1 MFDWSAFESTFAETA
16 ISAVHRWMNKNRKQ
30 HVYALAFHEC
40 YSELDGWIAIPSLGI
55 NSMEKLKIEHGS
67 DEEEWKWSP
76 GDWRW
81 SSILPSRSQMD
92 SFEKALLEEACKG
105 ASSHWQKT
113 KKRFD
118 RALLNVTKQL
128 YRQFAKHPQMTDDF
142 VAYIEDEE
150 GGLELIA
157 RSVPSRLFKKHF
169 ASLDPRSSSDR
180 PPKDRLAQYL
190 EEIFRY
196 QREILAIGIE
206 AIGPL
211 IKKLDDPNNGCAA
224 AALLADFEQP
234 TKQVIAALRK
244 HSTTKGNIA
253 SHCAIALHLLGDVE
267 YLFGLLDKPQLRE
280 QAVSGI
286 LAGLT
291 IRASDR
297 VSPLALDYR
306 PVERLLAM
314 KSTVIKKYVEQELEL
329 GRSFLQIKASDV
341 EEVVRGLTSPHIVI
355 RQHAACV
362 ARDRSLGKAA
372 GQKLLPAL
380 AEKLSDPIPNV
391 RRLAL
396 LALSN
401 WQAAATPYLTE
412 MKKLRKD
419 NDPLVREYAIAVLKR

>member
-1 MFDWSAFESTFAETA
+1 
-16 ISAVHRWMNKNRKQ
+16 
-30 HVYALAFHEC
+30 
-40 YSELDGWIAIPSLGI
+40 
-55 NSMEKLKIEHGS
+55 MEKLKIEHGS
-67 DEEEWKWSP
+67 QQEEWKWSP
-76 GDWRW
+76 GDWHW
-81 SSILPSRSQMD
+81 SSILPSRSPLD
-92 SFEKALLEEACKG
+92 SFEKLLLAEACKG
-105 ASSHWQKT
+105 TSSHWRKT

-118 RALLNVTKQL
+118 RSLLNVTKQL

-157 RSVPSRLFKKHF
+157 STVPTRLFKKHF
-169 ASLDPRSSSDR
+169 EHFRTPSFSEQ
-180 PPKDRLAQYL
+180 PPQDKLAQYL
-190 EEIFRY
+190 EEIYRY
-196 QREILAIGIE
+196 KREILAMGTV

-224 AALLADFEQP
+224 AALLADFQQP

-297 VSPLALDYR
+297 ATPLALDYR
-306 PVERLLAM
+306 QVERLLAM
-314 KSTVIKKYVEQELEL
+314 KSSVIKKYVEQELEL
-329 GRSFLQIKASDV
+329 GRSFLQIKTSDI
-341 EEVVRGLTSPHIVI
+341 EEVLRGLTSPHIVI

-372 GQKLLPAL
+372 SQKLLPAL
-380 AEKLSDPIPNV
+380 AEKLSDPVPNV

-396 LALSN
+396 LALSS
-401 WQAAATPYLTE
+401 WKAAAAPYHAE

-419 NDPLVREYAIAVLKR
+419 KDPLVREYAVEVLKR